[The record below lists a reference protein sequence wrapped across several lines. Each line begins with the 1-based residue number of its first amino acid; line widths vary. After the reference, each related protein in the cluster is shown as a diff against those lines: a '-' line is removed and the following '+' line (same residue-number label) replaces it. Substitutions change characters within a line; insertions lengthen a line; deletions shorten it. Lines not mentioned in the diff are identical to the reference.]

1 MRGEERD
8 KMEEKRR
15 GEIGEERER
24 WKQREMGAK
33 RWERQEKRETDGK
46 VKE

>member
-1 MRGEERD
+1 
-8 KMEEKRR
+8 MEEKRR

-24 WKQREMGAK
+24 WKQRDRNREMGEMGAK